1 VPRGD
6 HALAKRFRSAIGS
19 VQAGWW
25 HAGLRPPRLSAEDLA
40 KYRKHDPAVGW
51 RFEYHFSDRI
61 RRIDVIVSAGF
72 PSVPARI
79 AVVDRPRFLTWPHV
93 EKDGV
98 LCLVPDHA
106 TFSVDDPYAG
116 VSVLLDKAIKLIEGF
131 VRGEHEDDFKSEFLT
146 YWDHAKKGTER
157 TILSLVEPA
166 PPSRTIRVW
175 EGRSHIVLADDDGQ
189 LQRWLKNFNS
199 ALSSADMVS
208 RGGVLVW
215 LETPLLP
222 SLYPKAAKDVYA
234 LAADAGVADLL
245 EGLSREMPPRLFVAL
260 GAWTEHGPAIATT
273 VISRP
278 AVVRGRDPL
287 ARGFRPS
294 RVPEQVFLTRLF
306 GGEPAG
312 RLPVDRADPAWVHGR
327 AQDPRIA
334 TLRGATVA
342 LLGCGSVGAPVA
354 LSLARAG
361 VAKLILV
368 DQQSLTGAN
377 VGRHTLGVRS
387 ISYPK
392 ASELAKRIRADLP
405 HVEVEHY
412 IAKVQDLLLRSDGP
426 LEHVDLIVSALGDW
440 PAESLLDEWHLANG
454 RQFPIVYG
462 WTEPHATAGHA
473 VIVSSS
479 GGSLRDG
486 LNETGEPDVVA
497 THWPEETR
505 RYEPACGAAF
515 EPYGP
520 VELGFI
526 ASLIA
531 QAALDGLLG
540 TVGPSTHRM
549 WLARR
554 AFVESAGG
562 SWSEVLREIAP
573 HALEGGMM
581 VERPWGR
588 RPAGKVLAA

>member
-1 VPRGD
+1 
-6 HALAKRFRSAIGS
+6 
-19 VQAGWW
+19 
-25 HAGLRPPRLSAEDLA
+25 
-40 KYRKHDPAVGW
+40 
-51 RFEYHFSDRI
+51 
-61 RRIDVIVSAGF
+61 
-72 PSVPARI
+72 
-79 AVVDRPRFLTWPHV
+79 
-93 EKDGV
+93 
-98 LCLVPDHA
+98 
-106 TFSVDDPYAG
+106 
-116 VSVLLDKAIKLIEGF
+116 
-131 VRGEHEDDFKSEFLT
+131 
-146 YWDHAKKGTER
+146 
-157 TILSLVEPA
+157 
-166 PPSRTIRVW
+166 
-175 EGRSHIVLADDDGQ
+175 
-189 LQRWLKNFNS
+189 
-199 ALSSADMVS
+199 MVS
-208 RGGVLVW
+208 REGVLVW

-222 SLYPKAAKDVYA
+222 SQYPKAAKDVYA
-234 LAADAGVADLL
+234 LAADGGVADLL
-245 EGLSREMPPRLFVAL
+245 AGLSREVPPRLFVAL
-260 GAWTEHGPAIATT
+260 GASTEHGPTIATT

-278 AVVRGRDPL
+278 AIVRGKDPL
-287 ARGFRPS
+287 AKGFRPS
-294 RVPEQVFLTRLF
+294 RVPEHVFLSRLF

-312 RLPVDRADPAWVHGR
+312 RLPVDRVDPAWIHGR

-392 ASELAKRIRADLP
+392 AAELAKRIRADLP
-405 HVEVEHY
+405 HVEVEHHV
-412 IAKVQDLLLRSDGP
+412 AKVQDLLLRSDGP

-479 GGSLRDG
+479 GGRLRDG
-486 LNETGEPDVVA
+486 LNETGQPHLVA
-497 THWPEETR
+497 TQWAEETR
-505 RYEPACGAAF
+505 RYEPACGAVF

-526 ASLIA
+526 TSLVA

-540 TVGPSTHRM
+540 TIGPNTHRI

-562 SWSEVLREIAP
+562 SWSDTIREIAP
-573 HALEGGMM
+573 QALEGGLTI
-581 VERPWGR
+581 ERPWGR